1 MGIGSHG
8 RKNDRLDCEVLAR
21 ALEQG
26 HVARAHV
33 LSDRARELRELA
45 EQHRALTET
54 RKRLI
59 IHARGLARGRGWDVP
74 ECEPGQFADKLAR
87 QSLPEPYSKLLV
99 PLLAPLQSLE
109 PEIAAVDLRI
119 QECAAAAPGSTLERL
134 ASVPGV
140 SVLVASAVL
149 SVLDDATRFH
159 RACEVAAYFGLC
171 PSEHST
177 GGKQRL
183 GSITK
188 RGNAYARW
196 MLVQSAWCILRSR
209 SVSDPLVRWAQR
221 TAARRGRMRAAV
233 AVARRLVRILWALWR
248 DGTFYDP
255 EQLRWEQARRRADQN
270 NEPPTQADRTAQQQ
284 RAQRQAQHKLLRQ
297 QRTHQRTLHNH
308 DLEVTHS

>member
-1 MGIGSHG
+1 MGVGSHG

-74 ECEPGQFADKLAR
+74 ECEPGQFARRLAQ
-87 QSLPEPYSKLLV
+87 QSLPEPYDKLIA

-119 QECAAAAPGSTLERL
+119 QQCAAAAPGSTLERL

-140 SVLVASAVL
+140 GVLVASAVL

-159 RACEVAAYFGLC
+159 RAGEVAAYFGLC

-209 SVSDPLVRWAQR
+209 SVADPLVRWAHR

-248 DGTFYDP
+248 DGTYYDP
-255 EQLRWEQARRRADQN
+255 EQLRWEQARRRVDAQAAKL
-270 NEPPTQADRTAQQQ
+270 EPPDRTEQQQ
-284 RAQRQAQHKLLRQ
+284 QARTSAQHKLLRQ
-297 QRTHQRTLHNH
+297 QRAHQRTLQIHVG
-308 DLEVTHS
+308 EVNNS